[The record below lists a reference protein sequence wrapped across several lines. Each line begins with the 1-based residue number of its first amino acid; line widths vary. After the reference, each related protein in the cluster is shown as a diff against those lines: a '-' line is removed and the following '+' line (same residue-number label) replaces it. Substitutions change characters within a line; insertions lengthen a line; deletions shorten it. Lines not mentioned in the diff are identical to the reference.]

1 MTINS
6 NIYPI
11 KPAINILTK
20 KLIQLGKSIKF
31 FTTEKTTHTIA
42 NYTQDLN
49 SVFQNVHIGRCS
61 NFAAQAGTIT
71 PCVKPK
77 ITVLVPAI
85 A

>member
-1 MTINS
+1 MRINS

-42 NYTQDLN
+42 NDTQDLN
-49 SVFQNVHIGRCS
+49 SVFQNDALCPQG
-61 NFAAQAGTIT
+61 AQESRVVAHL
-71 PCVKPK
+71 PR
-77 ITVLVPAI
+77 
-85 A
+85 